1 MGVLVADQ
9 PMAVLTNLPP
19 SLNGKVVGDL
29 QVNAAQTSNY
39 NSYTTITGTL
49 VLPGTPD
56 FNYYAGAVAPPISE
70 GDGQEVFDPYE
81 VSFNGPASVGGVVTR
96 TDPVPLDEVLEP
108 SAPTGWRWVF
118 ASTPAD
124 IPEQLDEIRS
134 LTLNYIAGEVAL
146 PPGSYDQVTVNPSNG
161 LLLGIE

>member
-1 MGVLVADQ
+1 MNGKKVSRPRVGFSCIWLMMGVLVADQ

-96 TDPVPLDEVLEP
+96 TDQVPLAEVREPTKLRDQIFRYGSGTERKSRPQRRLDSHRAGADEP
-108 SAPTGWRWVF
+108 IVF
-118 ASTPAD
+118 ES
-124 IPEQLDEIRS
+124 
-134 LTLNYIAGEVAL
+134 
-146 PPGSYDQVTVNPSNG
+146 
-161 LLLGIE
+161 